1 MGIRTFRDGDGK
13 TWRVWHV
20 TPQSDVL
27 RAASPGLVRGWLC
40 FENDGDK
47 RRLVDPPEEW
57 MNHTDDQLV
66 ALLGGATPV
75 KKLAT

>member
-1 MGIRTFRDGDGK
+1 MGIRTFRDGDGRS
-13 TWRVWHV
+13 WRVWHV

-27 RAASPGLVRGWLC
+27 RAASPGLARGWLC

-47 RRLVDPPEEW
+47 RRLVDPPAEW
-57 MNHTDDQLV
+57 ATHTDDQLI

-75 KKLAT
+75 RKLAT